1 MMATIELTKLVT
13 FCVHDVAHRFGDN
26 MKDLEIIHCEC
37 SPGTSD
43 SVIALKNK
51 THSNTDNVHVYTYDS
66 KLDRLT
72 YNQWTSGYTKYA
84 DNFAEQLEKAIV
96 KKEGNSDE

>member
-1 MMATIELTKLVT
+1 MMATFELTKLVT
-13 FCVHDVAHRFGDN
+13 FCMLDVAHRFGDN
-26 MKDLEIIHCEC
+26 VEDLELIHCEY

-43 SVIALKNK
+43 SVLAIKNK
-51 THSNTDNVHVYTYDS
+51 THSNIDSVHVYTYDS

-72 YNQWTSGYTKYA
+72 YEQWTSGHTKYA

-96 KKEGNSDE
+96 KKVGG